1 MTTADPFAGSSGGN
15 EELVARNA
23 AMRDRVDTMIEN
35 LQRRTGD
42 LAQAQS
48 RAVAVQG
55 VARSDDGAV
64 TVRTNAAGVPTAIE
78 IADGAFA
85 RTTPEKLAALLLRT
99 TQDAAR
105 SARAQATELLGEF
118 TQGSGFLTDAHGH
131 GVDPEEVVPGLHLVS
146 PTIPEAGGE
155 EGRAREGNSGDF
167 GGGGDFDAP
176 ILRSDR

>member
-1 MTTADPFAGSSGGN
+1 MTTADPSAGRSGGN
-15 EELVARNA
+15 DELVARNV

-42 LAQAQS
+42 LAQAQC
-48 RAVAVQG
+48 RAVTVQG
-55 VARSDDGAV
+55 EARSDDGAV
-64 TVRTNAAGVPTAIE
+64 TVRTNAAGVPTAIA

-105 SARAQATELLGEF
+105 AARAQATELLGEF
-118 TQGSGFLTDAHGH
+118 TQGSGFLTDARGH

-146 PTIPEAGGE
+146 PTIPDAGSE
-155 EGRAREGNSGDF
+155 QGRARDDGGGDID
-167 GGGGDFDAP
+167 GGDFDAP